1 MHTFGRHNSISYYLS
16 IAVISLYFTNISL
29 AYISYQLN
37 EKIVTESQEKYFLR
51 LEKKEEQ
58 NQQIRKIKEVKKLKK
73 LKKLQVKQAKKEILK
88 ILSTHRTGLNK
99 KQLRQTAE
107 AIHKEGKK
115 YGFDPLF
122 LLAII
127 KAESTFNN
135 WAVSSVGARGLMQL
149 MPLTAKEIA
158 IETKINWEGKK
169 TLNNPLVN
177 VKMGI
182 YYLDKMESKFG
193 NMQLALE
200 AYNYGP
206 RKLNKWLNKGILPTR
221 YSRKVFNIYDALKKG

>member
-1 MHTFGRHNSISYYLS
+1 MHAFVSHNRFNYYLS
-16 IAVISLYFTNISL
+16 IAVISLYFTNLSL
-29 AYISYQLN
+29 TYISYQVN
-37 EKIVTESQEKYFLR
+37 EKIITAGQEKYFLR

-58 NQQIRKIKEVKKLKK
+58 NQKFKKFQEIKRLKK
-73 LKKLQVKQAKKEILK
+73 LKEHQVKKEIYN
-88 ILSTHRTGLNK
+88 ILSTHRTGLNL

-107 AIHKEGKK
+107 AIHQEGQK

-135 WAVSSVGARGLMQL
+135 WAVSNVGARGLMQL
-149 MPLTAKEIA
+149 MPVTAKEIA
-158 IETKINWEGKK
+158 SETKINWEGKR

-182 YYLDKMESKFG
+182 YYLDKMEAKFG
-193 NMQLALE
+193 NLQLALE
-200 AYNYGP
+200 AYNNGP
-206 RKLNKWLNKGILPTR
+206 KKLNKWLNRGILPTQ